1 MKSQMRLILL
11 IAGSLA
17 FCGVL
22 AAGYFFLV
30 APYFARVKVVEKA
43 EREAS
48 DAQRDLEDL
57 QLQTKRLKELTRR
70 SLPAGP
76 EYKDDA
82 KRMKR
87 EYADV
92 ARSEYEQALTKI
104 LKDAG
109 ARNSTINF
117 SDAEST
123 NKAGVPLILPNDPKG
138 KPGRDD
144 DPADFYTYT
153 QLVFKIDIPKTDL
166 ETVADILKRYY
177 SLDVLHQI
185 SHLNIKQTGPGELG
199 EDKRPQKERS
209 DLKVEI
215 TTRAIIVHG
224 ADRRRTLTPAPSTLV
239 GVLGGLGG
247 AAFENSPNLARK
259 VLPEPL
265 EPILASAPFRE
276 YKYMA
281 AKDVYHGTLPI
292 PERPKDV
299 VKVTDIV
306 EPPPPPKPDFR
317 EFIWFTTSIHTI
329 EGDAHT
335 LDITI
340 KDKINKEDYNLLIT
354 QAGEKVLVKVYK
366 WEYDNFKVDVSSRR
380 KKTYSQETL
389 EISKY
394 TMLNKNNFTVYG
406 VDDLDGSLIL
416 GEKPSGLAPELPKDD
431 KKPVVGAPGGFGG
444 ARPSTKPT
452 LPPADPRAAV
462 IGGMVVTAP
471 KPEKFYRWEYGK
483 NLKQIV
489 ELSKPEADAA
499 IKRAQSRFLPKATSA
514 TPVPPV
520 AVTPPVDAKK
530 TDKP

>member
-1 MKSQMRLILL
+1 MRLILL

-281 AKDVYHGTLPI
+281 AKDVYHGTLPV
-292 PERPKDV
+292 PDPPKVV
-299 VKVTDIV
+299 VKGPEIV

-329 EGDAHT
+329 EGDTHA